1 VSTHTIQK
9 ELNCLK
15 HIFNLA
21 VEWEVIPLTPAAG
34 VKSPR
39 VPPGRVRYLQPAE
52 LKTLMEGCPDWLRP
66 IVALA
71 LLTGMRRGEILGL
84 RWLDIDL
91 ANRRIMLPQTKNGD
105 GRIVYLN
112 ASAILV
118 LRSQTE
124 SEAVP
129 PTERLFCGVT
139 PEQVSVHFVR
149 VCRRLKIADF
159 RFHDLRHTAASWL
172 RMKGADIHTVAQ
184 LLGHKDL
191 RMASR
196 YQHLSPAFLS
206 DAVNRLDT
214 TFGITQVGDT
224 IVALPAAPT
233 PDNEI
238 AKKKTKKTKKKT
250 SQTLTATAGTS

>member
-1 VSTHTIQK
+1 
-9 ELNCLK
+9 
-15 HIFNLA
+15 
-21 VEWEVIPLTPAAG
+21 
-34 VKSPR
+34 
-39 VPPGRVRYLQPAE
+39 
-52 LKTLMEGCPDWLRP
+52 
-66 IVALA
+66 
-71 LLTGMRRGEILGL
+71 
-84 RWLDIDL
+84 
-91 ANRRIMLPQTKNGD
+91 
-105 GRIVYLN
+105 
-112 ASAILV
+112 
-118 LRSQTE
+118 
-124 SEAVP
+124 
-129 PTERLFCGVT
+129 
-139 PEQVSVHFVR
+139 
-149 VCRRLKIADF
+149 LKIADF